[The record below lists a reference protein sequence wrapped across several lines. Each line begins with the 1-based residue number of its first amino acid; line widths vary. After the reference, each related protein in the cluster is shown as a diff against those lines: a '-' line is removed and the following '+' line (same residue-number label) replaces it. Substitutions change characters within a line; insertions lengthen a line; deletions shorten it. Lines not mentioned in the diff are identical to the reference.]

1 VQFYVLHLLG
11 LDMRHEKILKRGDG
25 SRVCIRVEFHADWN
39 ASKPVWD
46 FVVHACEKGK
56 RTWTAPYNSNEYSF
70 RQLSM
75 EDRAKFIREKCLLL
89 ASAEEVEST
98 MLELWETLRPS
109 M

>member
-1 VQFYVLHLLG
+1 
-11 LDMRHEKILKRGDG
+11 MRHEKILKREDG
-25 SRVCIRVEFHADWN
+25 SRVSIRVEFYSDWN
-39 ASKPVWD
+39 ANKPVWD
-46 FVVHACEKGK
+46 FVVYACEKGK

-75 EDRAKFIREKCLLL
+75 DDRAKLIREKSLLL
-89 ASAEEVEST
+89 ASSKEVESA